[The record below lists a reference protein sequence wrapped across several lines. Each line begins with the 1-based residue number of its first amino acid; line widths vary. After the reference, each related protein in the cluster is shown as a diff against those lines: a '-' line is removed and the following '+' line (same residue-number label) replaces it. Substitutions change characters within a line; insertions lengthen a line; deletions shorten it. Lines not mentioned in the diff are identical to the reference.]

1 MSDST
6 LLSTRAI
13 FIGNKLKPAEK
24 NSNLLFVR
32 MGQDI
37 KKWKA
42 VNLHRISHDNGAP
55 LRVENTYVLLCY
67 IWDYDLFYSPYI
79 VVFSRRK
86 SFTIVSLF
94 LCFSR
99 RATPTFTYKRRS
111 FYFQG
116 CAIWNRVELI
126 WVRL

>member
-67 IWDYDLFYSPYI
+67 I
-79 VVFSRRK
+79 
-86 SFTIVSLF
+86 
-94 LCFSR
+94 
-99 RATPTFTYKRRS
+99 
-111 FYFQG
+111 
-116 CAIWNRVELI
+116 
-126 WVRL
+126 